1 MASGTVE
8 HFSNPSSR
16 ATTTCASLRGS
27 EARNS
32 PGCGQ
37 EAGEERCPS
46 GEGPLF
52 PLCPTVQRKGS
63 HHGHHGVSHQ
73 LDVHDNHGRPSR
85 GVDRPVA
92 VPSQQTAGGLS
103 PRSRLRLSIQLLREA
118 QVIVWST
125 RSASGA
131 ARLAPLAER
140 VDHTISFHR
149 LSRKRLGPHLSLSR
163 LKRPCAEVQSPTV
176 ASRVS
181 ARRSRQTLSRMR
193 RPAGIALM

>member
-52 PLCPTVQRKGS
+52 PLCPTVQWKGS

-73 LDVHDNHGRPSR
+73 LDVHDYHGRPSR

-103 PRSRLRLSIQLLREA
+103 PRSRLRLSSHL
-118 QVIVWST
+118 
-125 RSASGA
+125 
-131 ARLAPLAER
+131 
-140 VDHTISFHR
+140 
-149 LSRKRLGPHLSLSR
+149 LSRKWLGPHLSLSR
-163 LKRPCAEVQSPTV
+163 LKRACAEVQSPTV